1 MPYVKPTDFSAST
14 KLISSTWT
22 DDSDD
27 LRIYL
32 HEGIATGDIASGD
45 WADTRHLAGPPVID
59 PVSMIQ
65 HGVTGHQGGISTS
78 ASLTR
83 LTFATQALNG
93 ASNGQWGLTLR
104 IEVRRRSDIIMSYWA
119 ETIAGPDDRSAGRT
133 TWIGHWVGSPAFTS
147 GPHTMPARANAFG
160 FDNNSPY
167 KVQPDLPWEFSGWND
182 FEGQVVVSR
191 YADNVVAP
199 VTVGLAAW
207 GQVGRI
213 AVLNW
218 GVQIESY
225 T

>member
-1 MPYVKPTDFSAST
+1 
-14 KLISSTWT
+14 
-22 DDSDD
+22 
-27 LRIYL
+27 
-32 HEGIATGDIASGD
+32 
-45 WADTRHLAGPPVID
+45 
-59 PVSMIQ
+59 
-65 HGVTGHQGGISTS
+65 
-78 ASLTR
+78 
-83 LTFATQALNG
+83 
-93 ASNGQWGLTLR
+93 
-104 IEVRRRSDIIMSYWA
+104 
-119 ETIAGPDDRSAGRT
+119 
-133 TWIGHWVGSPAFTS
+133 
-147 GPHTMPARANAFG
+147 MPARANAFG
-160 FDNNSPY
+160 FDSNSPY